1 MLLPAATTLAY
12 KSAARFGPAR
22 HRNERLTGMD
32 QVIKG
37 SDQQHRAGQF
47 VMIRDVLFVI
57 HWAMRLGL
65 TGLACIRSGTR
76 M

>member
-1 MLLPAATTLAY
+1 
-12 KSAARFGPAR
+12 
-22 HRNERLTGMD
+22 MD